1 VALIAVYAEMLPALH
16 ASRQL
21 DAVTVSLAPHM
32 EQRKRADILA
42 DYRRDLGVTGRPRT
56 PIDPAALA
64 AIGIT
69 VETGDT
75 DG

>member
-1 VALIAVYAEMLPALH
+1 MALIAVYAEMLPVLH

-32 EQRKRADILA
+32 EQRARTDMLA
-42 DYRRDLGVTGRPRT
+42 DYRRDLGVTSRAPRP
-56 PIDPAALA
+56 ISPAALA